1 MPTSAIDICNLA
13 LLRLGHD
20 EITSLSEKSK
30 EARYCARF
38 YDRTR
43 RALLRSHV
51 WNWAERFATL
61 SLLSDTVTD
70 YDYVYA
76 LPADCLRVI
85 QVVNPVNVVYSYSPS
100 LRVDPAS
107 QIGFELRAIDGAGK
121 VLVTSQADAEI
132 RYVAD
137 IIDPNAFDEQFID
150 ALAHKMASEMA
161 VPLAGK
167 PSLQKSELQL
177 YILTLNEGKTIDASE
192 SRTRVTAGEDL
203 VSARR

>member
-1 MPTSAIDICNLA
+1 MPTSVIDICNLA

-20 EITSLSEKSK
+20 EITSLNEKSK
-30 EARYCARF
+30 EARYCSRF
-38 YDRTR
+38 FDRTR
-43 RALLRSHV
+43 RATLRSHP

-61 SLLSDTVTD
+61 SLLNLTVTD

-76 LPADCLRVI
+76 LPTDCLRVI
-85 QVVNPVNVVYSYSPS
+85 QVVNPVMAIRASSPS
-100 LRVDPAS
+100 LRVDPGA
-107 QIGFELRAIDGAGK
+107 QIGYEIRSIEGAGK

-137 IIDPNAFDEQFID
+137 ITDPNAFDEQFID
-150 ALAHKMASEMA
+150 ALAHRLASEMA

-177 YILTLNEGKTIDASE
+177 FILTLNEGKTIDASE
-192 SRTRVTAGEDL
+192 SRTRVTPGEDL